1 MFVSKI
7 IITDDFDGIRAELL
21 KQFHPNS
28 LRFIS
33 KEVASEFLIDDA
45 KVVEKE
51 SYIAETSEKIIVLMA
66 NSFRIEAQNFLLKL
80 LEEPPKNIK
89 FLIVV
94 PSKNLLLP
102 TIKSRLIC
110 EKRNKI
116 KAKNTLNLE
125 LNKMDLKT
133 LFEFLQENENLD
145 KAELMEKIALIA
157 EESVKFKDFNADEL
171 EFFYESYEL
180 AKLNSKSSLI
190 LATLL
195 LNYYTKNEK

>member
-1 MFVSKI
+1 MFISKI

-21 KQFHPNS
+21 KQFHPSS
-28 LRFIS
+28 LRFIP

-45 KVVEKE
+45 KAVEKE

-89 FLIVV
+89 FLIVI

>member
-1 MFVSKI
+1 MFISKI
-7 IITDDFDGIRAELL
+7 IISDDFEGIKEEMINE
-21 KQFHPNS
+21 FGINH
-28 LRFIS
+28 LRFFIPQN
-33 KEVASEFLIDDA
+33 EFLLDDA
-45 KVVEKE
+45 RAVEKE
-51 SYIAETSEKIIVLMA
+51 SYIAETSEKIIILMA
-66 NSFRIEAQNFLLKL
+66 QSYRIEAQNFLLKL

-110 EKRNKI
+110 EKRTREKM
-116 KAKNTLNLE
+116 KNTLNLE

-145 KAELMEKIALIA
+145 KTELMEKITLIA
-157 EESVKFKDFNADEL
+157 EQSVKFKDFNADEL

-180 AKLNSKSSLI
+180 AKLNSKSALL

-195 LNYYTKNEK
+195 LNFYTKDKR

>member
-1 MFVSKI
+1 MFISKI
-7 IITDDFDGIRAELL
+7 IISGDFEGIKEEMINE
-21 KQFHPNS
+21 FGINH
-28 LRFIS
+28 LRFFIPQN
-33 KEVASEFLIDDA
+33 EFLLDDA
-45 KVVEKE
+45 RAVEKE
-51 SYIAETSEKIIVLMA
+51 SYIAETSEKIIILMA
-66 NSFRIEAQNFLLKL
+66 QSYRIEAQNFLLKL

-110 EKRNKI
+110 EKRTREKM
-116 KAKNTLNLE
+116 KNTLNLE

-145 KAELMEKIALIA
+145 KTELMEKITLIA
-157 EESVKFKDFNADEL
+157 EQSVKFKDFNADEL

-180 AKLNSKSSLI
+180 AKLNSKSALL

-195 LNYYTKNEK
+195 LNFYTKDKR

>member
-28 LRFIS
+28 LRFIP
-33 KEVASEFLIDDA
+33 KEAASEFLIDDA
-45 KVVEKE
+45 KAVEKE

-145 KAELMEKIALIA
+145 KAELMEKITLIA

>member
-1 MFVSKI
+1 M
-7 IITDDFDGIRAELL
+7 
-21 KQFHPNS
+21 
-28 LRFIS
+28 RFIP

-45 KVVEKE
+45 KAVEKE

-94 PSKNLLLP
+94 PSKNLLFP

>member
-7 IITDDFDGIRAELL
+7 IISEDFLGIKEEMIHHFGM
-21 KQFHPNS
+21 KK
-28 LRFIS
+28 LRFFMPQN
-33 KEVASEFLIDDA
+33 EFLLGDA
-45 KVVEKE
+45 RAVEKE
-51 SYIAETSEKIIVLMA
+51 SYIAETEEKIIVLMA
-66 NSFRIEAQNFLLKL
+66 DSYRIEAQNFLLKL

-110 EKRNKI
+110 EKRRVDREVK
-116 KAKNTLNLE
+116 KLDLDLK
-125 LNKMDLKT
+125 KMDLRM
-133 LFEFLQENENLD
+133 LFDFLQKNENLD
-145 KAELMEKIALIA
+145 KNELMEQIASFA
-157 EESVKFKDFNADEL
+157 KECVKHKDFNAEEL

-180 AKLNSKSSLI
+180 AKLNSKSGVL

-195 LNYYTKNEK
+195 LNYYTKK

>member
-1 MFVSKI
+1 M
-7 IITDDFDGIRAELL
+7 
-21 KQFHPNS
+21 
-28 LRFIS
+28 
-33 KEVASEFLIDDA
+33 
-45 KVVEKE
+45 
-51 SYIAETSEKIIVLMA
+51 
-66 NSFRIEAQNFLLKL
+66 
-80 LEEPPKNIK
+80 
-89 FLIVV
+89 
-94 PSKNLLLP
+94 P

-171 EFFYESYEL
+171 EFFL
-180 AKLNSKSSLI
+180 
-190 LATLL
+190 
-195 LNYYTKNEK
+195 

>member
-1 MFVSKI
+1 MFISKI
-7 IITDDFDGIRAELL
+7 IISEDFLGIKEEMINNFGI
-21 KQFHPNS
+21 KK
-28 LRFIS
+28 LRFFIPQN
-33 KEVASEFLIDDA
+33 EFLLDDA
-45 KVVEKE
+45 RAVEKE
-51 SYIAETSEKIIVLMA
+51 SYIAETEEKIIVLMA
-66 NSFRIEAQNFLLKL
+66 DSYRIEAQNFLLKL

>member
-1 MFVSKI
+1 MFISKI
-7 IITDDFDGIRAELL
+7 IISEDFLGIKEEMINNFGI
-21 KQFHPNS
+21 KK
-28 LRFIS
+28 LRFFIPQN
-33 KEVASEFLIDDA
+33 EFLLDDA
-45 KVVEKE
+45 RAVEKE
-51 SYIAETSEKIIVLMA
+51 SYIAETEEKIIILMA

-180 AKLNSKSSLI
+180 AKLNSKSGVL

-195 LNYYTKNEK
+195 LNYYTKK

>member
-1 MFVSKI
+1 MFISKI
-7 IITDDFDGIRAELL
+7 IISEDFLGIKEEMINNFGI
-21 KQFHPNS
+21 KK
-28 LRFIS
+28 LRFFIPQN
-33 KEVASEFLIDDA
+33 EFLLDDA
-45 KVVEKE
+45 RAVEKE
-51 SYIAETSEKIIVLMA
+51 SYIAETEEKIIVLMA
-66 NSFRIEAQNFLLKL
+66 DSYRIEAQNFLLKL

-89 FLIVV
+89 FLIVI

>member
-1 MFVSKI
+1 MFISKI
-7 IITDDFDGIRAELL
+7 IISEDFLGIKEEMINNFGI
-21 KQFHPNS
+21 KK
-28 LRFIS
+28 LRFFIPQN
-33 KEVASEFLIDDA
+33 EFLLDDA
-45 KVVEKE
+45 RAVEKE
-51 SYIAETSEKIIVLMA
+51 SYIAETEEKILVLMA
-66 NSFRIEAQNFLLKL
+66 DSYRIEAQNFLLKL

-133 LFEFLQENENLD
+133 LFEFLQE
-145 KAELMEKIALIA
+145 
-157 EESVKFKDFNADEL
+157 
-171 EFFYESYEL
+171 
-180 AKLNSKSSLI
+180 
-190 LATLL
+190 
-195 LNYYTKNEK
+195 

>member
-1 MFVSKI
+1 MFISKI
-7 IITDDFDGIRAELL
+7 IISEDFLGIKEEMINNFGI
-21 KQFHPNS
+21 KK
-28 LRFIS
+28 LRFFIPQN
-33 KEVASEFLIDDA
+33 EFLLDDA
-45 KVVEKE
+45 RAVEKE
-51 SYIAETSEKIIVLMA
+51 SYIAETEEKIIVLMA
-66 NSFRIEAQNFLLKL
+66 DSYRIEAQNFLLKL

-89 FLIVV
+89 FLIVI

-145 KAELMEKIALIA
+145 KA
-157 EESVKFKDFNADEL
+157 
-171 EFFYESYEL
+171 
-180 AKLNSKSSLI
+180 
-190 LATLL
+190 
-195 LNYYTKNEK
+195 